1 MDAAMDSLKLAFDPL
16 DLEIIDRVYE
26 VAWAYTKA
34 REPFRDTASDAGQ
47 PLLME
52 NPGKP
57 IDDGQAVFQGDV
69 PFASKHREF
78 V

>member
-1 MDAAMDSLKLAFDPL
+1 MDSLKLAGDPL
-16 DLEIIDRVYE
+16 DLEI
-26 VAWAYTKA
+26 
-34 REPFRDTASDAGQ
+34 AGQ